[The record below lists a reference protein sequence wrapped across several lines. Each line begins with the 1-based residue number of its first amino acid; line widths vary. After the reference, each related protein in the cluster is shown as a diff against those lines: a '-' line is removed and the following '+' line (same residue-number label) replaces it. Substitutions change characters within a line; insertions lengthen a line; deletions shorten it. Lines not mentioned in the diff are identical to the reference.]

1 MIICTNF
8 NDQISISKAKEK
20 MQMILVFLVL
30 LIDTA
35 KKMFFS
41 HSSHLWLFCCP
52 MDCSPPGS
60 SVNGILQAK
69 ILEWVAIPF
78 SRGPSWPRNWTWKW
92 QPTLVLLPR
101 KFHAWRSLVGYSP
114 WGHKESDMTEWLHND
129 FLHCRQILYHL
140 SHQESP
146 VSC

>member
-20 MQMILVFLVL
+20 MQMIFVFLVL

-41 HSSHLWLFCCP
+41 HSSHLWLFCYP

-78 SRGPSWPRNWTWKW
+78 SRLIH
-92 QPTLVLLPR
+92 LVMFNL
-101 KFHAWRSLVGYSP
+101 
-114 WGHKESDMTEWLHND
+114 ESSSS
-129 FLHCRQILYHL
+129 ILYILLFGGEFKLFSNKSKFCGRIEAGNTL
-140 SHQESP
+140 SMLGILLT
-146 VSC
+146 VK